1 MDAALKN
8 AKQGH
13 VVAEMGFFFKR
24 KQKKKKKKKKAKQ
37 KSKTKNM
44 KKKEKCIR
52 SKKVQTFL
60 VFQM

>member
-24 KQKKKKKKKKAKQ
+24 KQKKKKKEKKSETKKQ
-37 KSKTKNM
+37 N
-44 KKKEKCIR
+44 KKHEKER
-52 SKKVQTFL
+52 EMHSF
-60 VFQM
+60 